1 MADDPPLELARRPGR
16 PAASA
21 DPGASAP
28 EPTFHPE
35 RYGHTPEREDAAAQV
50 GRVLTPALSLLVAI
64 PASFLPAPWRHKL
77 HLDRTAL
84 GPGTVLGCLI
94 VGVAAVLLGAHFYQA
109 FLDGMAAERLATLRQ
124 LALAA
129 GEKGQLD
136 YGPMMVV
143 GLQSYLEFLFTPA
156 GLVCLY
162 LFAESLLRGAAV
174 AGGFRLP
181 TLPLWLLELARA
193 GVAAVIARHRL
204 GALVADEITRGPGG
218 VLWRIA
224 TCRDRGWSRETTL
237 SYEDRFYQVTQVE
250 DRGAGPRRYLYTVQQ
265 SPPGLVIRHFVGYA
279 PDALLPLHRRDAGSP
294 R

>member
-94 VGVAAVLLGAHFYQA
+94 AGVAAVLLGAHFYQA

>member
-16 PAASA
+16 PAASP
-21 DPGASAP
+21 DPGAAPP
-28 EPTFHPE
+28 EPHFHPE
-35 RYGHTPEREDAAAQV
+35 RYTHTPEPEDAAAHV

-94 VGVAAVLLGAHFYQA
+94 AGVAAVLLGAHFYQA

-124 LALAA
+124 LAVAA
-129 GEKGQLD
+129 GEKGQLE

-143 GLQSYLEFLFTPA
+143 GLQSYLDFLLTPA
-156 GLVCLY
+156 GLACLS
-162 LFAESLLRGAAV
+162 LFGESLVRGAAV

-181 TLPLWLLELARA
+181 TLPLWLLEVVRA
-193 GVAAVIARHRL
+193 AIAALVARHRL
-204 GALVADEITRGPGG
+204 GALVADELTRGPGG

-224 TCRDRGWSRETTL
+224 TCRERGWSRETTL
-237 SYEDRFYQVTQVE
+237 SYEDRFYQVTKIE
-250 DRGAGPRRYLYTVQQ
+250 DRGTGPRRYQYTVRP
-265 SPPGLVIRHFVGYA
+265 SPPELVIRHFVGYA
-279 PDALLPLHRRDAGSP
+279 PDALLPVHRRQTS